1 MPEATNPRLFLYC
14 LWRLGGGGDYVPIED
29 LYEECWRVAPSRFGW
44 RTKRHPSDKAGDQA
58 MRDVQK
64 AKETKGF
71 LLLSGDR
78 ESVRLSAEGVA
89 WVREHLDQLD
99 ELAEQRAPSQKR
111 SQKHLINLEKSA
123 IGQALLRDEE
133 LDAGRIEVA
142 DLLQLTPDA
151 DPASFRQRLAAYRS
165 DAELAARSDSLT
177 ILERLEASRPDWF
190 NGMEAV

>member
-1 MPEATNPRLFLYC
+1 MPEASNPNLFLYC
-14 LWRLGGGGDYVPIED
+14 LWRLGGGGDYVPIEE

-44 RTKRHPSDKAGDQA
+44 RTKPHPSDKAGDQA

-64 AKETKGF
+64 ARETKGF

-78 ESVRLSAEGVA
+78 ESVRLSADGVA

-99 ELAEQRAPSQKR
+99 QLAEQRAPSQKR
-111 SQKHLINLEKSA
+111 SQKHLIDLEKSV
-123 IGQALLRDEE
+123 IGQALLRNEG

-151 DPASFRQRLAAYRS
+151 DPASFRQRLASYRA
-165 DAELAARSDSLT
+165 DAELAARADTLT
-177 ILERLEASRPDWF
+177 ILERLEASRPEWF
-190 NGMEAV
+190 SGKEAA

>member
-1 MPEATNPRLFLYC
+1 MPEASNPNLFLYC
-14 LWRLGGGGDYVPIED
+14 LWRLGSGGNYIPIEE

-58 MRDVQK
+58 MRDIQK
-64 AKETKGF
+64 AKETKSF

-78 ESVRLSAEGVA
+78 ESIRLSADGVV

-99 ELAEQRAPSQKR
+99 QLAEQRAPSQKR
-111 SQKHLINLEKSA
+111 SQKHLIDLETSV
-123 IGQALLRDEE
+123 IGQALLRNER

-151 DPASFRQRLAAYRS
+151 DSASFRQRLVSYRA
-165 DAELAARSDSLT
+165 DAELAARADTLT
-177 ILERLEASRPDWF
+177 ILERLEASRPEWF
-190 NGMEAV
+190 NGKDAA